1 MSRAIIHVVI
11 DEDLLERIEKL
22 VDKGELTKSE
32 IVRRTLGY
40 GIGEMEQAI
49 NRFTTVQQ
57 LSRYPISCPNGC
69 DRGLIDNIC
78 QRCGCAGVALI
89 SQ

>member
-22 VDKGELTKSE
+22 VDKGELNKSE

-49 NRFTTVQQ
+49 NRLTGTVNGRIASRTKNFVVKTT
-57 LSRYPISCPNGC
+57 
-69 DRGLIDNIC
+69 
-78 QRCGCAGVALI
+78 
-89 SQ
+89 